1 MVIDQSDF
9 KIIDGEKYITGR
21 AMARMTLAAVLAE
34 PKGQRANQFYR
45 GVIPMVRKANPDL
58 ARAIELALAHYSG
71 DFYRFKIRRS
81 LSVGGPLDPLQLLDE
96 SDRVWLDSLCER
108 IDLAIGSHELLR
120 GMGFEPVGRDGS
132 PLAG

>member
-1 MVIDQSDF
+1 MIDSSDF
-9 KIIDGEKYITGR
+9 KVIDGEEFITGR

-58 ARAIELALAHYSG
+58 ARAIELALAHYSS
-71 DFYRFKIRRS
+71 DMFRFRIRRS
-81 LSVGGPLDPLQLLDE
+81 LSVGGPFDPLQLLDE
-96 SDRVWLDSLCER
+96 ADKAWLDGLCER

>member
-1 MVIDQSDF
+1 MTNKSDVRM
-9 KIIDGEKYITGR
+9 IDGEEYITGR
-21 AMARMTLAAVLAE
+21 AMARMTLASVLGE
-34 PKGQRANQFYR
+34 PKGQRADQFYR
-45 GVIPMVRKANPDL
+45 GVLPLVRKANPEL

-71 DFYRFKIRRS
+71 DIYRFKIRRS
-81 LSVGGPLDPLQLLDE
+81 LSVGGPFDPLQLLDE

-108 IDLAIGSHELLR
+108 IDLAIGSHDLLR